1 MSEKEIIELVASIE
15 AVKDFTKDFDVIF
28 NFINE
33 DDSKDKKIDALENVI
48 NSATNYV
55 KQFVSLDENE
65 IVEYTP
71 IYDVLQNCWIL
82 PINKLNGE
90 FYAYIFRSDNGATY
104 VDRVPFEDG
113 RFYSKELSQ
122 VGSLL
127 KRAYIITFL
136 NKDNRVVFLLIK
148 IINLIQ
154 LWLMPNI

>member
-15 AVKDFTKDFDVIF
+15 AVKDFTKDVDVIF

-48 NSATNYV
+48 NSAMNYE
-55 KQFVSLDENE
+55 DE

-71 IYDVLQNCWIL
+71 IFDIVQNCWIL
-82 PINKLNGE
+82 PINKLVKQFVSLDNGE

-122 VGSLL
+122 VGSFE
-127 KRAYIITFL
+127 KEV
-136 NKDNRVVFLLIK
+136 N
-148 IINLIQ
+148 
-154 LWLMPNI
+154 

>member
-1 MSEKEIIELVASIE
+1 MSEKEIIERVASIE

-33 DDSKDKKIDALENVI
+33 DDSKDKKIDALENLI
-48 NSATNYV
+48 NSAMNYV
-55 KQFVSLDENE
+55 KQFVSLDEDE

-71 IYDVLQNCWIL
+71 IFDIVQNCWIL

-113 RFYSKELSQ
+113 RFYSKELCQ
-122 VGSLL
+122 VGSFE
-127 KRAYIITFL
+127 KEV
-136 NKDNRVVFLLIK
+136 N
-148 IINLIQ
+148 
-154 LWLMPNI
+154 

>member
-15 AVKDFTKDFDVIF
+15 AVKDFTKDVDVIF

-48 NSATNYV
+48 NSAMNYV
-55 KQFVSLDENE
+55 KQFVSLDEYE

-71 IYDVLQNCWIL
+71 IFDIVQNCWIL
-82 PINKLNGE
+82 PINKLNVNKLNGE

-122 VGSLL
+122 VGSFE
-127 KRAYIITFL
+127 KEV
-136 NKDNRVVFLLIK
+136 N
-148 IINLIQ
+148 
-154 LWLMPNI
+154 

>member
-15 AVKDFTKDFDVIF
+15 AVKDFT
-28 NFINE
+28 NE

-122 VGSLL
+122 VGSFE
-127 KRAYIITFL
+127 KEV
-136 NKDNRVVFLLIK
+136 N
-148 IINLIQ
+148 
-154 LWLMPNI
+154 